1 MATYIALFSWTE
13 QGIRNVKDTVKRATM
28 FTQTIKQSG
37 GKVKDIYWTMGR
49 YDGVIVFEA
58 PDDETAEALMIGGG
72 AQGNVRTETLR
83 AFDERAMK
91 KILSKARR

>member
-1 MATYIALFSWTE
+1 MPTYIALFRWTE
-13 QGIRNVKDTVKRATM
+13 QGIRNVKDTTKRAAK
-28 FTQTIKQSG
+28 FNDAIKKAG
-37 GKVKDIYWTMGR
+37 GKVKDIYWTMGT
-49 YDGVIVFEA
+49 YDGLIIFEA
-58 PDDETAEALMIGGG
+58 SDDETATALMIAGG

>member
-1 MATYIALFSWTE
+1 MATYITLFSWTE
-13 QGIRNVKDTVKRATM
+13 QGIRGVKDTVKRAAK
-28 FTQTIKQSG
+28 FNAAIKKAG

-49 YDGVIVFEA
+49 HDGVIVYDA
-58 PDDETAEALMIGGG
+58 PDDETATALMIGGG

-83 AFDERAMK
+83 AFDQRAMK